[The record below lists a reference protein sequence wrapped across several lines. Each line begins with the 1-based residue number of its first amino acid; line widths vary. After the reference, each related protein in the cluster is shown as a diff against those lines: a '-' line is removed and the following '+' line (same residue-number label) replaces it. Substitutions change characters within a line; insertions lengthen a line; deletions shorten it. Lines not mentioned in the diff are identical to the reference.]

1 MTINAPP
8 FEHLTLKA
16 EELMASAQRAPEIT
30 SKEIA
35 DKYALLIT
43 QFRQLLKAMDD
54 ARATEKRPALDEAS
68 KIEERWRV
76 AAFPIAQK
84 GVELKGKLTAWLTA
98 NEQSKAGDDISVD
111 DKKRPVHLTTYRYA
125 KIVHEEAALH
135 YFRKHPKIIETLQQV
150 CNEAVRKDKD
160 AIIPGVTIVEDRRVG

>member
-1 MTINAPP
+1 MSINAPP

-16 EELMASAQRAPEIT
+16 EELMASAERAPEIT

-43 QFRQLLKAMDD
+43 QFRALLKAMDD
-54 ARATEKRPALDEAS
+54 ARATEKRPSLDEAS
-68 KIEERWRV
+68 RIEEKWRI
-76 AAFPIAQK
+76 AAHPIATK
-84 GVELKGKLTAWLTA
+84 GVELKGRLTAWLKA

-111 DKKRPVHLTTYRYA
+111 GKAKPVHMTTYRYA

-135 YFRKHPKIIETLQQV
+135 FFRKHPKVREVLQQV